1 MGAIK
6 QHKACFVFFFLKKG
20 KITAAFLITG
30 AAARSLNSKTTG
42 SRYSF
47 RLRCEPDLFRSCAV
61 CSGLLCG
68 PVRWEQIP
76 HLVSGKWGGGGVCVC
91 VWGGVFEY
99 RQSGR
104 MVCSAASCLR
114 LFGAAVLS
122 GTCNQIPFPVPQL
135 DFAASFPGN
144 ETLN

>member
-1 MGAIK
+1 MAAIK
-6 QHKACFVFFFLKKG
+6 QHKACFVFQKK
-20 KITAAFLITG
+20 KKKNAFQITG
-30 AAARSLNSKTTG
+30 AAARSLNLKQLNLGTASG
-42 SRYSF
+42 SDVN
-47 RLRCEPDLFRSCAV
+47 LTLFIPAWYVQASSAV
-61 CSGLLCG
+61 QSGGSESLISAAASRAEEG
-68 PVRWEQIP
+68 RWW
-76 HLVSGKWGGGGVCVC
+76 LVGGGV
-91 VWGGVFEY
+91 ES

-135 DFAASFPGN
+135 EFAASFPGN